1 MLTNLEHSKPFHFP
15 RPAEAMQSLA
25 VSDSARQAHLYP
37 TSKQGYLTAL
47 HQDGLVKLFLAEMQE
62 LI

>member
-1 MLTNLEHSKPFHFP
+1 
-15 RPAEAMQSLA
+15 MQSLA

>member
-1 MLTNLEHSKPFHFP
+1 
-15 RPAEAMQSLA
+15 MQSLA
-25 VSDSARQAHLYP
+25 VSDSARQAHLYL